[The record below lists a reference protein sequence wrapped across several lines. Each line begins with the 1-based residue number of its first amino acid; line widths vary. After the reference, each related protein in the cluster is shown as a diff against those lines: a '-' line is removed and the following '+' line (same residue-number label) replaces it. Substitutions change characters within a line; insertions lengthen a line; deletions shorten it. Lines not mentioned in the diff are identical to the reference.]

1 MIETTVAIEALN
13 AIVGAR
19 YVIGPGPD
27 QEPFLTDWRGR
38 YHGSALAVVK
48 PADTAEVAAVV
59 RWCAANG
66 VAMVPQGGNT
76 GMCGAATPLAAG
88 PAVVIRLDRLNRV
101 RWVSRLGDAIAVDAG
116 CILANV
122 QAAAESAGRLFPLSL
137 GAEGSC
143 QIGGNLSTNAGGT
156 AVLRYGTT
164 RDLTLGLEVVLP
176 DGEILDAMTALRKDS
191 TGYDIKQLFIGAEG
205 TLGIITGAV
214 LKLFPKPRRRAVAM
228 AKLPSIEAA
237 LDLLAEARERLGER
251 LGSFEAMSR
260 GQIEV
265 IAENVPH
272 VAIPFGL
279 DAPWYLLIE
288 LVDTLEHSGL
298 DGALEDLLGAG
309 MERGMVAD
317 ALIAASEAQAEGLW
331 KIRHSV
337 SEGSKAAG
345 YVISHDSSVPL
356 ERQAEFVAGVETRIA
371 QVCPQARIVMHGHIG
386 DGNMHVLAI
395 IPGVAPAERAAM
407 QRHVDAVN
415 RAVDEVT
422 TALGGSISAE
432 HGIGIA
438 NRERLGRAASP
449 VEVAW
454 MHRIKGLLDPQGLM
468 NPGKVLPSGADA

>member
-1 MIETTVAIEALN
+1 MIDADAMRDALG

-38 YHGSALAVVK
+38 YRGEALAVVK
-48 PADTAEVAAVV
+48 PADTAEVASVM

-66 VAMVPQGGNT
+66 LAVVPQGGNT
-76 GMCGAATPLAAG
+76 GMCGAATPLAG
-88 PAVVIRLDRLNRV
+88 RPCIVIRLDRLNRV

-122 QAAAESAGRLFPLSL
+122 QLAAEAAGRLFPLSL

-156 AVLRYGTT
+156 AVLRYGTM
-164 RDLTLGLEVVLP
+164 RELTLGLEVVLP
-176 DGEILDAMTALRKDS
+176 DGEVLDAMTALRKDS

-214 LKLFPKPRRRAVAM
+214 LMLFPRPKRRAVAM
-228 AKLPSIEAA
+228 AKLPGIDAA
-237 LDLLAEARERLGER
+237 LDLLAEARTRLGER

-272 VAIPFGL
+272 VAVPFSL

-288 LVDTLEHSGL
+288 VIDTLEDSDL
-298 DGALEDLLGAG
+298 ESALEDLLGAG
-309 MERGMVAD
+309 LERGWVSD
-317 ALIAASEAQAEGLW
+317 ALIAASEAQAESLW

-356 ERQAEFVAGVETRIA
+356 EQQAAFVTSVEARIA
-371 QVCPQARIVMHGHIG
+371 EVCPQARIVMHGHVG

-395 IPGVAPAERAAM
+395 IPGVRPEERTAM
-407 QRHVDAVN
+407 QVHVDAVN
-415 RAVDEVT
+415 RAVDEAT
-422 TALGGSISAE
+422 MALGGSISAE

-449 VEVAW
+449 VEIAW
-454 MHRIKGLLDPQGLM
+454 MHKIKGLLDPQRLM
-468 NPGKVLPSGADA
+468 NPGKVLPVKAGM